1 MDKPTLSLIIPIYNE
16 SEVIDEK
23 FKNINEMIYPK
34 ENLEIVF
41 VDGGSTDNTLE
52 KIFENELKYDLN
64 VMVVKQGKRLGF
76 NKAVVDGFYN
86 STGEIILI
94 PGAETIYEKD
104 ALKQM
109 IKYFS
114 NEKVGAV
121 NGKQVITNLD
131 AGISPKHEK
140 SYRNLQDF
148 IKEGENNMDT
158 LFDVKGE
165 VAAAR
170 REIVEKLV
178 YNTIFD
184 KKGCI
189 DCCLFFQAK
198 KDGYKTVY
206 EPNFVYYELSP
217 ETIKDSLKQRIR
229 RANTLIQNMMIYKEM
244 IFNRQYG
251 IFGMIIMPA
260 HYAML
265 KLLPFLFII
274 EVLLFII
281 LNILLW
287 PKIIYMIIASIGLIL
302 LTLST
307 TLQSFIK
314 LQLVLVI
321 SNIKLMFGTETQKF
335 ERINST
341 RNNNSHKI
349 SNNILGEIIVE
360 K

>member
-1 MDKPTLSLIIPIYNE
+1 MDKPNLSLIIPIYNE

-34 ENLEIVF
+34 ENLEVIF

-52 KIFENELKYDLN
+52 KISENNLKYDLN
-64 VMVVKQGKRLGF
+64 VIVVEQGKRLGF
-76 NKAVVDGFYN
+76 NKAVLDGFYN

-109 IKYFS
+109 IRYFS
-114 NEKVGAV
+114 NKKVGAL
-121 NGKQVITNLD
+121 NGRQIITNLD
-131 AGISPKHEK
+131 AGISPQHEK

-178 YNTIFD
+178 KNSIFN

-189 DCCLFFQAK
+189 DCCLFFQAR
-198 KDGYKTVY
+198 KDGYETEY

-229 RANTLIQNMMIYKEM
+229 RANTLIQNMMIFKEM
-244 IFNRQYG
+244 IFNKKYG
-251 IFGMIIMPA
+251 LFGMIIMPA
-260 HYAML
+260 HYIML
-265 KLLPFLFII
+265 RILPFLFLF
-274 EVLLFII
+274 EGLLFII
-281 LNILLW
+281 LNVLFW
-287 PKIIYMIIASIGLIL
+287 PKIMYVIIASISLIL
-302 LTLST
+302 LASSN
-307 TLQSFIK
+307 TLQSFFK

-321 SNIKLMFGTETQKF
+321 SNIKLMIGAETQKF

-341 RNNNSHKI
+341 RNNNIH
-349 SNNILGEIIVE
+349 NNNLILGEIKVE
-360 K
+360 E